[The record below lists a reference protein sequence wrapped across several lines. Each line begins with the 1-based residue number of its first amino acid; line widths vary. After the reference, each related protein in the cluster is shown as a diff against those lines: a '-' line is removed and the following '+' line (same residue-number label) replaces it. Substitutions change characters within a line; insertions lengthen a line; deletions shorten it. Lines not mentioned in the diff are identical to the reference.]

1 MSEPSTSS
9 KVSKTEDDSAV
20 KSSSSTDLKRGAFGK
35 GRALSSKALG
45 SKRISTSTT
54 NSADLDKEKI
64 KKSLLEQPEKKKSKS
79 KDAVAA
85 PDTPDAP
92 ISEPQPERITIQP
105 LDEATQNALK
115 KRSKRRGSDSS
126 GDPNKAQKSKRT
138 SKEVEVEEK
147 PAPVPST
154 KRRDSHDESS
164 DSESSKSKKKH
175 RRSQSPSK
183 QIPQLP
189 VAVAVMPPILS
200 DRSGPEDD
208 KPLSTRPAFPPPL
221 TPTGSSTSVGRS
233 PSPTRAPSN
242 PLLPQASPRP
252 FSMAPLS
259 ARSSGADSPSQ
270 SPGLVRPLPPG
281 AQRDITPPPPPPSDT
296 PDVSDESLPPPP
308 PSEDA
313 STEDAPTPAA
323 STDSLNITG
332 DFPIHTL
339 KMSDSQ
345 SSLPLAQITVSSS
358 TSSIG
363 ADSEDEDS
371 VKESKKEKRRKNRP
385 ESVEVD
391 PEPSSKHT
399 RERSGTKGRR
409 DSDTV
414 SPLAI
419 ASIPPVS
426 PTSTPLSSS
435 RGLMRLNRTPRGE
448 NVSSPRGQIL
458 IINPAGDASSQA
470 TDVAPPPPHT
480 TVIAAIPIALPG
492 LSDSSPSVSSLASS
506 SATRRDS
513 VDVSTDDL
521 PAFKGSLNSSMSG
534 SLSEMPPPPPPMP
547 TIGVPPPPPM
557 PSRGAAAVS
566 VVPRRDSDAQYD
578 GEIAVARTRTR
589 RVVPQVEAAV
599 KLWDSRATN
608 FEQRMVSEVAHKT
621 APEELLEFPADDLLL
636 EIVNSQLQH
645 YPALDPSAPPSVRDC
660 YSSYTS
666 QLKIICRQSLWYGT
680 ETSPKDRFKEYET
693 RMSRAKV
700 EAAQAA
706 QAAAAQAAAH
716 PVADI
721 RNKAS
726 SANARR
732 PSISRGTGSEASIA
746 RRASRSIKM
755 TNSSSIAED
764 VASALPD
771 LNEDED
777 SSAQESN
784 EGEESASETS
794 VPTVEVRFFF
804 GSHSFF
810 RSLWTFSSPY
820 IPSDTD
826 CSFSTP
832 LLSKFYHFLCYH
844 RILGYEIDDFC

>member
-1 MSEPSTSS
+1 MSEPSNSS

-35 GRALSSKALG
+35 GRALSSKQLG
-45 SKRISTSTT
+45 SKKISSSTT
-54 NSADLDKEKI
+54 SNAELDKEKI
-64 KKSLLEQPEKKKSKS
+64 KKSLLEQPEKKKKS
-79 KDAVAA
+79 KEAAVVPEASE
-85 PDTPDAP
+85 TL
-92 ISEPQPERITIQP
+92 ISDPQPERITIQP

-126 GDPNKAQKSKRT
+126 GDPNKAQKSKRS

-208 KPLSTRPAFPPPL
+208 ATKALSSPPSFPPPL
-221 TPTGSSTSVGRS
+221 TPNGSSTNIGRS
-233 PSPTRAPSN
+233 PSPGRAPSN

-259 ARSSGADSPSQ
+259 ARSTGADSPNV
-270 SPGLVRPLPPG
+270 SPGVNRPVPPG
-281 AQRDITPPPPPPSDT
+281 SQRDATPPPPPPAET

-323 STDSLNITG
+323 STDSLTG
-332 DFPIHTL
+332 DIPVHTM

-345 SSLPLAQITVSSS
+345 SSLPLAQITVSNSS
-358 TSSIG
+358 SSIG

-371 VKESKKEKRRKNRP
+371 VKESKKEKRRKNRTD
-385 ESVEVD
+385 SVDVD
-391 PEPSSKHT
+391 AGETSSSKHT

-458 IINPAGDASSQA
+458 IINPAGDASQV

-492 LSDSSPSVSSLASS
+492 LSDSSPSVSSLGSS
-506 SATRRDS
+506 AATRRDS
-513 VDVSTDDL
+513 VDISTDDL
-521 PAFKGSLNSSMSG
+521 PALKGSLNSSMSG
-534 SLSEMPPPPPPMP
+534 SMSEVPPPPPPMP

-557 PSRGAAAVS
+557 MSRGAAAVS
-566 VVPRRDSDAQYD
+566 VVPRRDSDAQYE
-578 GEIAVARTRTR
+578 GEIVVARTRTR

-608 FEQRMVSEVAHKT
+608 FEQRMVSEVTHKT

-645 YPALDPSAPPSVRDC
+645 YPSLDPSAPPSVRDC

-706 QAAAAQAAAH
+706 AAQAAQAAAH
-716 PVADI
+716 PVAEI
-721 RNKAS
+721 RNKS

-732 PSISRGTGSEASIA
+732 PSISRGTGSETAIT

-755 TNSSSIAED
+755 TNSSSIPGSDD

-777 SSAQESN
+777 SSAQESYD
-784 EGEESASETS
+784 GEESASETS
-794 VPTVEVRFFF
+794 IPIVEVRF
-804 GSHSFF
+804 STF
-810 RSLWTFSSPY
+810 RHT
-820 IPSDTD
+820 
-826 CSFSTP
+826 
-832 LLSKFYHFLCYH
+832 LLFLLFPVFIC
-844 RILGYEIDDFC
+844 LLLLL